1 MSILVIAGLTIQ
13 EARRKKLMWVALGL
27 GGAFLV
33 LFALGL
39 YFILQ
44 EIQENAGLNN
54 MPTAALRIRVTQA
67 SGLLLVMGLFVVNF
81 LIVMMT
87 ALTSASAIP
96 GEISSHTI
104 QTIATKPIYRRDI
117 ILGKWVG
124 HALMVIFYIT
134 FMLSG
139 LTLIT
144 YGFSDG
150 YLPPNFWPSLGLL
163 ILEGLIVL
171 SLAFFGG
178 TFLSTL
184 ANGVLVFMIYGLAFI
199 GSWVEQIGAALES
212 HTAVQIGIIA
222 SLIMPSETMWRIVSD
237 LIQPPLV
244 REMNIPPFMLFS
256 QPSNAMVI
264 YALIYTGVL
273 LGGALYQFSRRDL

>member
-1 MSILVIAGLTIQ
+1 MSILIIAGLTFQ

-27 GGAFLV
+27 GGAFLA

-39 YFILQ
+39 HFILQ
-44 EIQENAGLNN
+44 EIADHAVTRG
-54 MPTAALRIRVTQA
+54 MPAAALRIQMTQA

-87 ALTSASAIP
+87 ALTSVSAIP
-96 GEISSHTI
+96 GEITTHTI
-104 QTIATKPIYRRDI
+104 QTIATKPIHRRNI
-117 ILGKWVG
+117 ILGKWLG
-124 HALMVIFYIT
+124 HGLMVILYIT
-134 FMLSG
+134 FMLGG

-144 YGFSDG
+144 YWMSGG
-150 YLPPNFWPSLGLL
+150 YIPPNLWSSLVLL
-163 ILEGLIVL
+163 SLEGLIVL

-184 ANGVLVFMIYGLAFI
+184 TNGVFVFMLYGLAFI

-212 HTAVQIGIIA
+212 ETAIQIGIIA

-237 LIQPPLV
+237 LVQPALIK
-244 REMNIPPFMLFS
+244 EMNIPPFTLFS
-256 QPSNAMVI
+256 QPSQAMVI
-264 YALIYTGVL
+264 YAIIYIGAL
-273 LGGALYQFSRRDL
+273 LGGALYQFGRRDL